1 MPELPWPDPP
11 LQTHALAMRAW
22 KTTDL
27 PAVVVACQDTDI
39 ARFMAGVPTPYG
51 EGDAR
56 AWLAAQEPARL
67 AGRRLEL
74 AITNPVSGELL
85 GSIVLSSVEHVY
97 RRAMVSFWV
106 APPARGR
113 GVATKALRLIS
124 GWAFGQLGLMRLEMF
139 IEPENTSSQR
149 VAERSGYVR
158 EGLLRSRWVK
168 AGRRRDSVVYGLLPS
183 DAR

>member
-1 MPELPWPDPP
+1 M
-11 LQTHALAMRAW
+11 
-22 KTTDL
+22 
-27 PAVVVACQDTDI
+27 
-39 ARFMAGVPTPYG
+39 
-51 EGDAR
+51 
-56 AWLAAQEPARL
+56 

-74 AITNPVSGELL
+74 AITNPASGELL

-113 GVATKALRLIS
+113 GVAINALGLIS

-149 VAERSGYVR
+149 VAERCGYVR

-168 AGRRRDSVVYGLLPS
+168 AGQRRDSVVYGLLPS
-183 DAR
+183 DAQ